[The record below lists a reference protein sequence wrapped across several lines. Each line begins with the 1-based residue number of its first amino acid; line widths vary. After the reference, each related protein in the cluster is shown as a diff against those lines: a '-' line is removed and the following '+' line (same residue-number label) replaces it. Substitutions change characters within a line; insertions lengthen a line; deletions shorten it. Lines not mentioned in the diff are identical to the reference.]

1 MDLLLAVLRPSEE
14 GPCQLGPALA
24 VVKGLWS
31 CFLFDCSPH
40 LENPQAA
47 YDLIDAIYL
56 GIGDL
61 SSMPERFPAW
71 KREPMKSKGVRFLSV
86 KNFNVFYVIDK
97 KQHMVSVFRV
107 IYNRRDV

>member
-1 MDLLLAVLRPSEE
+1 MVEYAIEITPTALRDIDE
-14 GPCQLGPALA
+14 A
-24 VVKGLWS
+24 
-31 CFLFDCSPH
+31 FDYIAFH

-71 KREPMKSKGVRFLSV
+71 KREPMKSKGVR
-86 KNFNVFYVIDK
+86 K